1 MTIYALSTP
10 PGVSGIAIVRLSGNN
25 SLTIAKD
32 IVRRKIEKPRM
43 ALLKTLYDS
52 KKEIIDEGIVIWYP
66 KGQSYTGDDL
76 VEFHV
81 HGSKAVINKFL
92 NELSLRADCQLAEP
106 GEFTKQAFLNN
117 KINLYEAE
125 SIADLLNA
133 ETEGQRVQAL
143 RLKNSSPLFMKWRE
157 RILDVMSKCEAAIDF
172 SEEDLPPSIL
182 EGNYEKINEI
192 NSEIETTLN
201 DAKVGE
207 IMREGFKIAIFGPP
221 NSGKSSFLNLLAR
234 RKAAIVSE
242 VKGTTRDVIE
252 VHFQIKNFPVILSDT
267 AGIRSAKN
275 KIEKIGIGLALK
287 QIKNS
292 NLNILIL
299 DGTIKNI
306 SHDIK
311 KLINQKTLIIINKQD
326 KKNFNEKPIL
336 KNLKDENFLG
346 IHKMSTITKF
356 GYKNLIEDLEKI
368 LDNLYDNQSDT
379 LISRSRHRNLL
390 EKTSKHLKNYL
401 KISRSNDVEKVAE
414 ELRIASNYLGE
425 IVGFIGVEEVL
436 GRIFKDFCIG
446 K

>member
-32 IVRRKIEKPRM
+32 IVRGKIEKPRM

-192 NSEIETTLN
+192 NSEIETMLN

-221 NSGKSSFLNLLAR
+221 NSGKSSFLNLLAK

-275 KIEKIGIGLALK
+275 KIEKIGIDLALK

>member
-10 PGVSGIAIVRLSGNN
+10 PGVSGIAIIRLSGTNA
-25 SLTIAKD
+25 LKIAKD
-32 IVRRKIEKPRM
+32 FVGTIDKPRM
-43 ALLKTLYDS
+43 AILKNIVDS
-52 KKEIIDEGIVIWYP
+52 KHKIIDEGIVIWYP

-76 VEFHV
+76 VEFHI

-92 NELSLRADCQLAEP
+92 NELSLRSDCQLAQP

-157 RILDVMSKCEAAIDF
+157 QILDVRSKCEAAIDF

-182 EGNYEKINEI
+182 EGNNEKISKI
-192 NSEIETTLN
+192 NSEIQTMLN

-221 NSGKSSFLNLLAR
+221 NSGKSSFLNLLAKR
-234 RKAAIVSE
+234 QAAIVSE
-242 VKGTTRDVIE
+242 LKGTTRDVIE

-267 AGIRSAKN
+267 AGIRHTKN

-299 DGTIKNI
+299 DGTTKNI
-306 SHDIK
+306 SQDIK
-311 KLINQKTLIIINKQD
+311 KLIDKKTLIIINKQD
-326 KKNFNEKPIL
+326 KKNFNGGFVI
-336 KNLKDENFLG
+336 KNLKNFSFIG
-346 IHKMSTITKF
+346 VYQISTVTKF
-356 GYKNLIEDLEKI
+356 GYKKLIQDLENI
-368 LDNLYDNQSDT
+368 VNSLYVNQSDT

-390 EKTSKHLKNYL
+390 EKTSKHLNNYL
-401 KISRSNDVEKVAE
+401 KISQSNDVEKVAE

>member
-32 IVRRKIEKPRM
+32 IVRGKIEKPRM

-207 IMREGFKIAIFGPP
+207 IMREGFKMAIFGPP

-275 KIEKIGIGLALK
+275 KIEKIGISLALK

-414 ELRIASNYLGE
+414 ELRIATNYLGE

>member
-10 PGVSGIAIVRLSGNN
+10 PGVSGIAIIRLSGTNA
-25 SLTIAKD
+25 LRIAKNFVGTID
-32 IVRRKIEKPRM
+32 KPRM
-43 ALLKTLYDS
+43 AILKNIVDS
-52 KKEIIDEGIVIWYP
+52 KHKIIDEGIVIWYP

-76 VEFHV
+76 VEFHI

-92 NELSLRADCQLAEP
+92 NELSLRSDCQLAQP

-157 RILDVMSKCEAAIDF
+157 QILDVRSKCEAAIDF

-182 EGNYEKINEI
+182 EGNNEKISKI
-192 NSEIETTLN
+192 NSEIQTMLN

-221 NSGKSSFLNLLAR
+221 NSGKSSFLNLLAKR
-234 RKAAIVSE
+234 QAAIVSE
-242 VKGTTRDVIE
+242 LKGTTRDVIE

-267 AGIRSAKN
+267 AGIRQTKN
-275 KIEKIGIGLALK
+275 KIEKIGIGLSLK

-299 DGTIKNI
+299 DGTTKNI
-306 SHDIK
+306 SQDIK
-311 KLINQKTLIIINKQD
+311 KLIDKKTLIIINKQD
-326 KKNFNEKPIL
+326 KKNFNGEFIL
-336 KNLKDENFLG
+336 KTFKNFSFIG
-346 IHKMSTITKF
+346 VHQISIVTKF
-356 GYKNLIEDLEKI
+356 GYKKLIQDLENI
-368 LDNLYDNQSDT
+368 VNSLYVNQSDT

-390 EKTSKHLKNYL
+390 EKTSKHLNNYL
-401 KISRSNDVEKVAE
+401 KISQSNDVEKVAE

>member
-32 IVRRKIEKPRM
+32 IVRGKIEKPRM

-192 NSEIETTLN
+192 NSEIETMLN

-275 KIEKIGIGLALK
+275 KIEKIGISLALK

-336 KNLKDENFLG
+336 KNLKDENFLA
-346 IHKMSTITKF
+346 IHKMSTTTKF
-356 GYKNLIEDLEKI
+356 GYKNLIENLENI
-368 LDNLYDNQSDT
+368 LNALYENQSDT
-379 LISRSRHRNLL
+379 LISRTRHRTLL
-390 EKTSKHLKNYL
+390 AKTSKHLKNYL
-401 KISRSNDVEKVAE
+401 KISQSKDIEKVAE

-436 GRIFKDFCIG
+436 GRIFQDFCVG

>member
-10 PGVSGIAIVRLSGNN
+10 PGVSGIAIIRLSGTNA
-25 SLTIAKD
+25 LRIAKNFVGTID
-32 IVRRKIEKPRM
+32 KPRM
-43 ALLKTLYDS
+43 AILKNIVDS
-52 KKEIIDEGIVIWYP
+52 KHKIIDEGIVIWYP

-76 VEFHV
+76 VEFHI

-92 NELSLRADCQLAEP
+92 NELSLRSDCQLAQP

-157 RILDVMSKCEAAIDF
+157 QILDVRSKCEAAIDF

-182 EGNYEKINEI
+182 EGNNEKISKI
-192 NSEIETTLN
+192 NSEIQTMLN

-221 NSGKSSFLNLLAR
+221 NSGKSSFLNLLAKR
-234 RKAAIVSE
+234 QAAIVSE
-242 VKGTTRDVIE
+242 LKGTTRDVIE

-267 AGIRSAKN
+267 AGIRHTKN

-299 DGTIKNI
+299 DGTTKNI
-306 SHDIK
+306 SQDIK
-311 KLINQKTLIIINKQD
+311 KLIDKKTLIIINKQD
-326 KKNFNEKPIL
+326 KKNFNGEFVI
-336 KNLKDENFLG
+336 KNLKNFSF
-346 IHKMSTITKF
+346 ISVHQISIVTKF
-356 GYKNLIEDLEKI
+356 GYKKLIQDLENI
-368 LDNLYDNQSDT
+368 VNSLYVNQSDT

-390 EKTSKHLKNYL
+390 EKTSKHLNNYL
-401 KISRSNDVEKVAE
+401 KISQSNDVEKVAE

>member
-10 PGVSGIAIVRLSGNN
+10 PGVSGIAIIRLSGTNA
-25 SLTIAKD
+25 LRIAKD
-32 IVRRKIEKPRM
+32 FVGTIDKPRM
-43 ALLKTLYDS
+43 AILKNIVDS
-52 KKEIIDEGIVIWYP
+52 KHKIIDEGIVIWYP

-76 VEFHV
+76 VEFHI

-92 NELSLRADCQLAEP
+92 NELSLRSDCQLAQP

-157 RILDVMSKCEAAIDF
+157 QILDVRSKCEAAIDF

-182 EGNYEKINEI
+182 EGNNEKISKI
-192 NSEIETTLN
+192 NSEIQTMLN

-221 NSGKSSFLNLLAR
+221 NSGKSSFLNLLAKR
-234 RKAAIVSE
+234 QAAIVSE
-242 VKGTTRDVIE
+242 LKGTTRDVIE

-267 AGIRSAKN
+267 AGIRQTKN
-275 KIEKIGIGLALK
+275 KIEKIGIGLSLK

-299 DGTIKNI
+299 DGTTKNI
-306 SHDIK
+306 SQDIK
-311 KLINQKTLIIINKQD
+311 KLIDKKTLIIINKQD
-326 KKNFNEKPIL
+326 KKNFNGEFVI
-336 KNLKDENFLG
+336 KNLKNFSFIG
-346 IHKMSTITKF
+346 VHQISTVTKF
-356 GYKNLIEDLEKI
+356 GYKKLIQDLENI
-368 LDNLYDNQSDT
+368 VNSLYVNQSDT

-390 EKTSKHLKNYL
+390 EKTSKHLNNYL
-401 KISRSNDVEKVAE
+401 KISQSNDVEKVAE

>member
-1 MTIYALSTP
+1 MTIYALSTA
-10 PGVSGIAIVRLSGNN
+10 PGVSGIAIIRLSGNN
-25 SLTIAKD
+25 SVKIAQD
-32 IVRRKIEKPRM
+32 IIHSPVDKPRM
-43 ALLKTLYDS
+43 ALLKTRYDS

-92 NELSLRADCQLAEP
+92 NELSLRSDCQLAEP

-182 EGNYEKINEI
+182 DGNDRKIKEVGDEI
-192 NSEIETTLN
+192 DTMLN
-201 DAKVGE
+201 DSKVGE

-221 NSGKSSFLNLLAR
+221 NSGKSSFLNLLAK

-242 VKGTTRDVIE
+242 IKGTTRDIIE
-252 VHFQIKNFPVILSDT
+252 VQLQIKNFPVILSDT
-267 AGIRSAKN
+267 AGIRTTKN
-275 KIEKIGIGLALK
+275 KIEKIGINLALK

-299 DGTIKNI
+299 DGTIKKI
-306 SHDIK
+306 SLEIR
-311 KLINQKTLIIINKQD
+311 KLINEKTLVIINKQD
-326 KKNFNEKPIL
+326 KKSFIGRSVVKDLKQKNIL
-336 KNLKDENFLG
+336 AVHEV
-346 IHKMSTITKF
+346 STLTKF
-356 GYKNLIEDLEKI
+356 GYKNLIENLENI
-368 LDNLYDNQSDT
+368 LNALYENQSDT
-379 LISRSRHRNLL
+379 LISRTRHRTLL
-390 EKTSKHLKNYL
+390 AKTSKHLKNYL
-401 KISRSNDVEKVAE
+401 KISQSKDIEKVAE

-436 GRIFKDFCIG
+436 GRIFQDFCVG

>member
-32 IVRRKIEKPRM
+32 IVRGKIEKPRM

-192 NSEIETTLN
+192 NSEIETMLN

-275 KIEKIGIGLALK
+275 KIEKIGISLALK

-336 KNLKDENFLG
+336 KNLKDENFLA

-379 LISRSRHRNLL
+379 IISRSRHRNLL

>member
-32 IVRRKIEKPRM
+32 IVRGKIEKPRM

-192 NSEIETTLN
+192 NAEIETMLN

-275 KIEKIGIGLALK
+275 KIEKIGIDLALK

-336 KNLKDENFLG
+336 KNLKDENFLA

-436 GRIFKDFCIG
+436 G
-446 K
+446 

>member
-10 PGVSGIAIVRLSGNN
+10 PGVSGIAIIRLSGTNA
-25 SLTIAKD
+25 LRIAKNFVGTID
-32 IVRRKIEKPRM
+32 KPRM
-43 ALLKTLYDS
+43 AILKNIIDS
-52 KKEIIDEGIVIWYP
+52 KHEIIDEGIVIWYP

-76 VEFHV
+76 VEFHI

-92 NELSLRADCQLAEP
+92 NELSLRSDCQLAQP

-157 RILDVMSKCEAAIDF
+157 QILDVRSKCEAAIDF

-182 EGNYEKINEI
+182 EGNNEKISKI
-192 NSEIETTLN
+192 NSEIQTMLN

-221 NSGKSSFLNLLAR
+221 NSGKSSFLNLLAKR
-234 RKAAIVSE
+234 QAAIVSE
-242 VKGTTRDVIE
+242 LKGTTRDVIK

-267 AGIRSAKN
+267 AGIRHTKN
-275 KIEKIGIGLALK
+275 KIEKIGIGLSLK

-299 DGTIKNI
+299 DGTTKNI
-306 SHDIK
+306 SQDIK
-311 KLINQKTLIIINKQD
+311 KLIDKKTLIIINKQD
-326 KKNFNEKPIL
+326 KKNFNSEFVI
-336 KNLKDENFLG
+336 KNLKNFSF
-346 IHKMSTITKF
+346 ISVHQISIVTKF
-356 GYKNLIEDLEKI
+356 GYKKLIQDLENI
-368 LDNLYDNQSDT
+368 VNSLYVNQSDT

-390 EKTSKHLKNYL
+390 EKTSKHLNNYL
-401 KISRSNDVEKVAE
+401 KISQSNDVEKVAE

>member
-32 IVRRKIEKPRM
+32 IVRGKIEKPRM

-192 NSEIETTLN
+192 NAEIETMLN

-275 KIEKIGIGLALK
+275 KIEKIGISLALK

-356 GYKNLIEDLEKI
+356 GYKNLIVDLEKI

>member
-32 IVRRKIEKPRM
+32 IVRGKIEKPRM

-192 NSEIETTLN
+192 NSEIETMLN

-336 KNLKDENFLG
+336 KNLKDENFLA

>member
-32 IVRRKIEKPRM
+32 IVRGKIEKPRM

-192 NSEIETTLN
+192 NSEIETMLN

-275 KIEKIGIGLALK
+275 KIEKIGIDLALK

-336 KNLKDENFLG
+336 KNLRDKNFLG

>member
-10 PGVSGIAIVRLSGNN
+10 PGVSGIAIIRLSGTNA
-25 SLTIAKD
+25 LRIAKNFVGTID
-32 IVRRKIEKPRM
+32 KPRM
-43 ALLKTLYDS
+43 AILKNIIDS
-52 KKEIIDEGIVIWYP
+52 KHKIIDEGIVIWYP
-66 KGQSYTGDDL
+66 NGQSYTGDDL
-76 VEFHV
+76 VEFHI

-92 NELSLRADCQLAEP
+92 NELSLRSDCQLAQP

-143 RLKNSSPLFMKWRE
+143 RLKNSSSLFMKWRE
-157 RILDVMSKCEAAIDF
+157 QILDVRSKCEAAIDF

-182 EGNYEKINEI
+182 EGNNEKISKI
-192 NSEIETTLN
+192 NSEIQTMLN

-221 NSGKSSFLNLLAR
+221 NSGKSSFLNLLAKR
-234 RKAAIVSE
+234 QAAIVSE
-242 VKGTTRDVIE
+242 LKGTTRDVIE

-267 AGIRSAKN
+267 AGIRHTKN
-275 KIEKIGIGLALK
+275 KIEKIGISLTLR

-299 DGTIKNI
+299 DGTTKNI
-306 SHDIK
+306 SQDIK
-311 KLINQKTLIIINKQD
+311 KLIDKKTLIIINKQD
-326 KKNFNEKPIL
+326 KKNFNGEFVL
-336 KNLKDENFLG
+336 KNLKNFSFIG
-346 IHKMSTITKF
+346 VHQISIVTKF
-356 GYKNLIEDLEKI
+356 GYKKLIQDLENI
-368 LDNLYDNQSDT
+368 LNSLYVNQSDT

-390 EKTSKHLKNYL
+390 EKTSKHLNNYL
-401 KISRSNDVEKVAE
+401 KISQSNDVEKVAE

>member
-32 IVRRKIEKPRM
+32 IVRGKIEKPRM

-192 NSEIETTLN
+192 NAEIETMLN

-275 KIEKIGIGLALK
+275 KIEKIGIDLALK

-346 IHKMSTITKF
+346 IHIMSTITKF

-401 KISRSNDVEKVAE
+401 QISRSNDVEKVAE

>member
-10 PGVSGIAIVRLSGNN
+10 PGVSGIAIIRLSGTNA
-25 SLTIAKD
+25 LRIAKNFVGTID
-32 IVRRKIEKPRM
+32 KPRM
-43 ALLKTLYDS
+43 AILKNIVDS
-52 KKEIIDEGIVIWYP
+52 KHKIIDEGIVIWYP

-76 VEFHV
+76 VEFHI

-92 NELSLRADCQLAEP
+92 NELSLRSDCQLAQP

-157 RILDVMSKCEAAIDF
+157 QILDVRSKCEAAIDF

-182 EGNYEKINEI
+182 EGNNEKISKI
-192 NSEIETTLN
+192 NSEIQTMLN

-221 NSGKSSFLNLLAR
+221 NSGKSSFLNLLAKR
-234 RKAAIVSE
+234 QAAIVSE
-242 VKGTTRDVIE
+242 LKGTTRDVIE

-267 AGIRSAKN
+267 AGIRQTKN
-275 KIEKIGIGLALK
+275 KIEKIGIGLSLK

-299 DGTIKNI
+299 DGTTKNI
-306 SHDIK
+306 SQDIK
-311 KLINQKTLIIINKQD
+311 KLIDKKTLIIINKQD
-326 KKNFNEKPIL
+326 KKNFNGEFVI
-336 KNLKDENFLG
+336 KNLKNFSF
-346 IHKMSTITKF
+346 ISVHQISIVTKF
-356 GYKNLIEDLEKI
+356 GYKKLIQDLENI
-368 LDNLYDNQSDT
+368 VNSLYVNQSDT

-390 EKTSKHLKNYL
+390 EKTSKHLNNYL
-401 KISRSNDVEKVAE
+401 KISQSNDVEKVAE

>member
-10 PGVSGIAIVRLSGNN
+10 PGVSGIAIIRLSGTNA
-25 SLTIAKD
+25 LRIAKNFVGTID
-32 IVRRKIEKPRM
+32 KPRM
-43 ALLKTLYDS
+43 AILKNIVDS
-52 KKEIIDEGIVIWYP
+52 KHKIIDEGIVIWYP

-76 VEFHV
+76 VEFHI

-92 NELSLRADCQLAEP
+92 NELSLRSDCQLAQP

-157 RILDVMSKCEAAIDF
+157 QILDVRSKCEAAIDF

-182 EGNYEKINEI
+182 KGNNEKISKI
-192 NSEIETTLN
+192 NSEIQTMLN

-221 NSGKSSFLNLLAR
+221 NSGKSSFLNLLAKR
-234 RKAAIVSE
+234 QAAIVSE
-242 VKGTTRDVIE
+242 LKGTTRDVIE

-267 AGIRSAKN
+267 AGIRQTKN
-275 KIEKIGIGLALK
+275 KIEKIGIGLSLK

-299 DGTIKNI
+299 DGTTKNI
-306 SHDIK
+306 SQDIK
-311 KLINQKTLIIINKQD
+311 KLIDKKTLIIINKQD
-326 KKNFNEKPIL
+326 KKNFNGEFIL
-336 KNLKDENFLG
+336 KNLKNFSFIG
-346 IHKMSTITKF
+346 VHQISTVTKF
-356 GYKNLIEDLEKI
+356 GYKKLIQDLENI
-368 LDNLYDNQSDT
+368 VNSLYVNQSDT

-390 EKTSKHLKNYL
+390 EKTSKHLNNYL
-401 KISRSNDVEKVAE
+401 KISQSNDVEKVAE

>member
-32 IVRRKIEKPRM
+32 IVRGKIEKPRM

-192 NSEIETTLN
+192 NSEIETMLN

-275 KIEKIGIGLALK
+275 KIEKIGISLALR

>member
-32 IVRRKIEKPRM
+32 IVRGKIDKPRM

-275 KIEKIGIGLALK
+275 KTEKIGIDLALK

>member
-32 IVRRKIEKPRM
+32 IVRGKIDKPRM

-172 SEEDLPPSIL
+172 SEQDLPPSIL

-192 NSEIETTLN
+192 NSEIETMLN

-275 KIEKIGIGLALK
+275 KIEKIGISLALK

-356 GYKNLIEDLEKI
+356 GYKNLIEDLEII

>member
-32 IVRRKIEKPRM
+32 IVRGKIEKPRM

-192 NSEIETTLN
+192 NSEIETMLN

-275 KIEKIGIGLALK
+275 KIEKIGISLALK

>member
-10 PGVSGIAIVRLSGNN
+10 PGVSGIAIIRLSGTNA
-25 SLTIAKD
+25 LRIAKNFVGTID
-32 IVRRKIEKPRM
+32 KPRM
-43 ALLKTLYDS
+43 AILKNIVDS
-52 KKEIIDEGIVIWYP
+52 KHKIIDEGIVIWYP

-76 VEFHV
+76 VEFHI

-92 NELSLRADCQLAEP
+92 NELSLRSDCQLAQP

-157 RILDVMSKCEAAIDF
+157 QILDVRSKCEAAIDF

-182 EGNYEKINEI
+182 EGNNEKISKI
-192 NSEIETTLN
+192 NSEIQTMLN

-221 NSGKSSFLNLLAR
+221 NSGKSSFLNLLAKR
-234 RKAAIVSE
+234 QAAIVSE
-242 VKGTTRDVIE
+242 LKGTTRDVIE

-267 AGIRSAKN
+267 AGIRHTKN

-299 DGTIKNI
+299 DGTTKNI
-306 SHDIK
+306 SQDIK
-311 KLINQKTLIIINKQD
+311 KLIDKKTLIIINKQD
-326 KKNFNEKPIL
+326 KKNFNGGFVI
-336 KNLKDENFLG
+336 KNLKNFSFIG
-346 IHKMSTITKF
+346 VYQISTVTKF
-356 GYKNLIEDLEKI
+356 GYKKLIQDLENI
-368 LDNLYDNQSDT
+368 VNSLYVNQSDT

-390 EKTSKHLKNYL
+390 EKTSKHLNNYL
-401 KISRSNDVEKVAE
+401 KISQSNDVEKVAE

>member
-1 MTIYALSTP
+1 MTIYALSTA
-10 PGVSGIAIVRLSGNN
+10 PGVSGIAIIRLSGNN
-25 SLTIAKD
+25 SVKIAQD
-32 IVRRKIEKPRM
+32 IIHSPVDKPRM
-43 ALLKTLYDS
+43 ALLKTCYDS

-92 NELSLRADCQLAEP
+92 NELSLRSDCQLAEP

-157 RILDVMSKCEAAIDF
+157 KILDVMSKCEAAIDF

-182 EGNYEKINEI
+182 DGNDRKIKEVGDEI
-192 NSEIETTLN
+192 DTMLN
-201 DAKVGE
+201 DSKVGE

-221 NSGKSSFLNLLAR
+221 NSGKSSFLNLLAK

-242 VKGTTRDVIE
+242 IKGTTRDIIE
-252 VHFQIKNFPVILSDT
+252 VQLQIKNFPVILSDT
-267 AGIRSAKN
+267 AGIRTTKN
-275 KIEKIGIGLALK
+275 KVEKIGISLALK

-299 DGTIKNI
+299 DGTVKKI
-306 SHDIK
+306 SLEIN
-311 KLINQKTLIIINKQD
+311 KLINEKTLVIINKQD
-326 KKNFNEKPIL
+326 KKSFIGRSVVKDLKQKNIL
-336 KNLKDENFLG
+336 AVHEV
-346 IHKMSTITKF
+346 STLTKF
-356 GYKNLIEDLEKI
+356 GYKNLIENLENI
-368 LDNLYDNQSDT
+368 LNALYENQSDT
-379 LISRSRHRNLL
+379 LISRTRHRTLL
-390 EKTSKHLKNYL
+390 AKTSKHLKNYL
-401 KISRSNDVEKVAE
+401 KISQSKDIEKVAE

-436 GRIFKDFCIG
+436 GRIFQDFCVG

>member
-32 IVRRKIEKPRM
+32 IVRGKIEKPRM

-275 KIEKIGIGLALK
+275 KIEKIGIDLALK

-401 KISRSNDVEKVAE
+401 QISRSNDVEKVAE

>member
-32 IVRRKIEKPRM
+32 IVRGKIEKPRM

-192 NSEIETTLN
+192 NAEIETMLN

-275 KIEKIGIGLALK
+275 KIEKIGISLALK

-336 KNLKDENFLG
+336 KNLKDENFLA